1 MATPVEMPRPGIT
14 VEECL
19 LVKWRVRKGEPV
31 AAGQVIAEIETDK
44 AGFEVEAPAAGILLE
59 TFAAEGELVP
69 VFTNICVIGQP
80 GEDAEPF
87 RPRPA
92 AQAGR
97 VTTEESGASSSLAAT
112 EARLVP
118 SPPELA
124 TEKAAFSPRAR
135 RFAQE
140 RGFFPEAVRGS
151 GPGGRVLEEDL
162 KRLYFA
168 SARTSPLARELVR
181 SGFEAPAEGSGVN
194 RLVRAADLSE
204 PPVKLA
210 GVREIIA
217 RRMRDSLA
225 STAQYTLHASAEA
238 TGLLSLRRR
247 LKESGSDINI
257 NDLVMYC
264 VVRAL
269 AEAPEL
275 NAELIDGRLYRRRSI
290 HLGFACDT
298 PRGLLVPVIRNCEE
312 LTLEELAAR
321 AHRLADQASSG
332 TIDPED
338 LAGATFTVSNL
349 GSFGIE
355 SFTPIINPP
364 QVAVLGVNAIQL
376 KPIRRNGAV
385 EFVDHIGLSLT
396 LDHQVIDGAPGARFL
411 QKLRQKIEELEA
423 AVGPSAS

>member
-44 AGFEVEAPAAGILLE
+44 AGFEVEAPVAGTLLE

-92 AQAGR
+92 AQAAR
-97 VTTEESGASSSLAAT
+97 VRTEESAASSSLAAT

-118 SPPELA
+118 SSPELA
-124 TEKAAFSPRAR
+124 TERATFSPRAR

-204 PPVKLA
+204 PPMKLA
-210 GVREIIA
+210 GAREIIA
-217 RRMRDSLA
+217 RRMRESLA

-269 AEAPEL
+269 EEAPEL

-298 PRGLLVPVIRNCEE
+298 PRGLLVPVIRNCQE

-332 TIDPED
+332 AIDPGD

-385 EFVDHIGLSLT
+385 EFVDYIGLSLT

-411 QKLRQKIEELEA
+411 QKLRQKIEEVEA
-423 AVGPSAS
+423 AVGPTAS

>member
-44 AGFEVEAPAAGILLE
+44 AGFEVEAPVAGILLE

-69 VFTNICVIGQP
+69 VFTNICVIGEP

-87 RPRPA
+87 RPRRA
-92 AQAGR
+92 AQAAR
-97 VTTEESGASSSLAAT
+97 LKTEEPAASSPTAT
-112 EARLVP
+112 PEARVGP
-118 SPPELA
+118 STPELA
-124 TEKAAFSPRAR
+124 GEKAALSPRAR

-140 RGFFPEAVRGS
+140 RDFFPAAVRGS

-204 PPVKLA
+204 PPVRLA

-225 STAQYTLHASAEA
+225 STAQYTLHTSAEA

-321 AHRLADQASSG
+321 AHLLADQAARG
-332 TIDPED
+332 AIDPED

-376 KPIRRNGAV
+376 KPVRRNGGV
-385 EFVDHIGLSLT
+385 EFLEHIGLSLT

-411 QKLRQKIEELEA
+411 QKLRQKIEEVEA
-423 AVGPSAS
+423 AVGPTPS